1 MNAAP
6 DNGCLRNSFGTLCM
20 PHEDGTGPR
29 TLAHGSPMHYA
40 YARRLHL
47 PRVSCVILC
56 SRRPTGFKV
65 VFFSWQFFTSS
76 PTTPLYFFH
85 HYYLRFTHTR
95 PLAHTHN
102 VSRRRPRSSRDNFFP
117 CSPLDFE
124 IYRSGQPAAC
134 DLAIFTLF
142 PSLFYRQLFHII
154 SGVEEI
160 RNIVRC
166 ELKRISVVRAKVASI
181 CTKMRFT
188 TGTVLCDG

>member
-1 MNAAP
+1 MNVFKRSMLFCIYLLNKKMSKIMNAAP

-47 PRVSCVILC
+47 PRVRCVILC

-85 HYYLRFTHTR
+85 YYYLRFTHTR
-95 PLAHTHN
+95 PLARMCP
-102 VSRRRPRSSRDNFFP
+102 VAVRDRRAIIFF
-117 CSPLDFE
+117 L
-124 IYRSGQPAAC
+124 
-134 DLAIFTLF
+134 
-142 PSLFYRQLFHII
+142 
-154 SGVEEI
+154 
-160 RNIVRC
+160 
-166 ELKRISVVRAKVASI
+166 
-181 CTKMRFT
+181 
-188 TGTVLCDG
+188 VLR